1 MQPAPMIHSDDFE
14 QLGLWLR
21 SGHGLLLAGVFGLTW
36 GSFANVC
43 IHRIPRGESL
53 VYPPSACPHCG
64 AQIAWYDNLP
74 LVSWLLLRG
83 RCRRC
88 QGGISAQYPLIELVA
103 ALLALAVFRRFVIGD
118 SAPLG
123 IALSRF
129 LTYFFFVITLLVLSV
144 IDLRIQLLPDR
155 ITYPAIPLFFVLG
168 RICGQTSLADAAIG
182 LVAGYAVIWGIAT
195 GYRVLKGREG
205 LGLGDAKLLSLIG
218 GLLGWHALPW
228 TLFLGSVSGLLLSV
242 PILLIRRR
250 GSDEGGLL
258 HSEVPF
264 GPFLSLAA
272 AVYVFFFVGRDP
284 LSWLILKL
292 SSWV

>member
-1 MQPAPMIHSDDFE
+1 MQPAHMIPSDDFE

-21 SGHGLLLAGVFGLTW
+21 SGYGLTVAGLFGATW

-43 IHRIPRGESL
+43 VYRIPRGESL
-53 VYPPSACPHCG
+53 VSPPSSCPHCQ

-74 LVSWLLLRG
+74 VLSWLWLRG
-83 RCRRC
+83 RCRTC
-88 QGGISAQYPLIELVA
+88 SAQISPQYPLIELFV
-103 ALLALAVFRRFVIGD
+103 ALLAVALFRRFVVQD
-118 SAPLG
+118 SAALG

-129 LTYFFFVITLLVLSV
+129 VTYFFFTVTLLVLSV

-155 ITYPAIPLFFVLG
+155 ITYPAIPVFFLLG
-168 RICGQTSLADAAIG
+168 RVCGQTTLTDAAIG
-182 LVAGYAVIWGIAT
+182 LLAGYGVIWGIAA
-195 GYRVLKGREG
+195 GYRLLKGREG

-228 TLFLGSVSGLLLSV
+228 TLFLGSVSGLLLAV
-242 PILLIRRR
+242 PVLLFRRR
-250 GSDEGGLL
+250 AAQDGSLL
-258 HSEVPF
+258 HVEVPF

-272 AVYVFFFVGRDP
+272 VVYVFFFVGRDP
-284 LSWLILKL
+284 LSWLAVTL